1 MSDLFAV
8 FVVVHAG
15 QRAVGIPV
23 DVRVHPTR
31 VPVTGPA
38 HITLET
44 HTHITHCFQFEITTV
59 MNNIQS
65 SIHVDS
71 QLYLHTNPNLSK
83 HINKYKISQ
92 AF

>member
-1 MSDLFAV
+1 MNLMTYNHSTWKLWKHLFMSDLFAV

-23 DVRVHPTR
+23 NVRVHTAR

-44 HTHITHCFQFEITTV
+44 HTSHTV
-59 MNNIQS
+59 NVGS
-65 SIHVDS
+65 
-71 QLYLHTNPNLSK
+71 L
-83 HINKYKISQ
+83 
-92 AF
+92 

>member
-23 DVRVHPTR
+23 NVRVHTAR
-31 VPVTGPA
+31 VPVAGPA

-44 HTHITHCFQFEITTV
+44 HTSQKRI
-59 MNNIQS
+59 IQVILWS
-65 SIHVDS
+65 VYMKLQI
-71 QLYLHTNPNLSK
+71 YLKN
-83 HINKYKISQ
+83 
-92 AF
+92 

>member
-23 DVRVHPTR
+23 NVRVHTAR
-31 VPVTGPA
+31 VPVAGPA

-44 HTHITHCFQFEITTV
+44 HTSHTV
-59 MNNIQS
+59 IVGS
-65 SIHVDS
+65 
-71 QLYLHTNPNLSK
+71 L
-83 HINKYKISQ
+83 
-92 AF
+92 